1 VFKPTEN
8 VDAELTP
15 TQADILD
22 ALRDSA
28 AELNTK
34 KLAARA
40 GYKPHAH
47 FRRVLRTLLAR
58 RLIERGPDGYRL
70 PPC

>member
-1 VFKPTEN
+1 MFTPIQNAGSK
-8 VDAELTP
+8 LTP

-22 ALRDSA
+22 ALRDSGT
-28 AELNTK
+28 ELTTK

-47 FRRVLRTLLAR
+47 FRRLLRKLLAC
-58 RLIERGPDGYRL
+58 RLIERGADGYRL
-70 PPC
+70 PSC